1 MRLTMLRRMTM
12 KALFVGIVL
21 ALATTIM
28 TPARAQPAPDALVKS
43 TVERVLDILR
53 QNNKSAP
60 ELRELAEEIVLPH
73 FDFERMTRLAV
84 GRPWQDANPGQRE
97 ALVKAF
103 RRLLVNTYSVAL
115 DEGVKPA
122 GRVEVKSPQG
132 SGDQTTVRTIAH
144 RAGKPPVEVVYR
156 LARSADAWKVYDV
169 VVEGVSLVQTYR
181 TTFSTEISRSG
192 IDGLIKVLEA
202 RGASPARPS

>member
-1 MRLTMLRRMTM
+1 MKRLL
-12 KALFVGIVL
+12 VGIVL
-21 ALATTIM
+21 AFATAIAA
-28 TPARAQPAPDALVKS
+28 PVWAQTKPDALVKA
-43 TVERVLDILR
+43 TVDRVLEVLR
-53 QNNKSAP
+53 QEKSAQ
-60 ELRELAEEIVLPH
+60 ELRRLAEEIVLPH

-84 GRPWQDANPGQRE
+84 GRSWQNADPGQRD

-122 GRVEVKSPQG
+122 ERVEVKAPQG
-132 SGDQTTVRTIAH
+132 SGERTTVQTIAH
-144 RAGKPPVEVVYR
+144 RAGKPPVVVEYR
-156 LARSADAWKVYDV
+156 LARVADSWKVYDV

-192 IDGLIKVLEA
+192 IDGLIKVLEE